1 MDLLK
6 VGELARRT
14 GLTVRT
20 LHHYDAVGLLP
31 PSRRTEAGYRLYD
44 RGDVERL
51 ARILLL
57 RRLGLSL
64 DEIRSSLDDPR
75 LSLARTLEIQ
85 VGRLREEIEGST
97 RLLRRL
103 EALVARARDAEGAPA
118 EDLMETLEMITMYE
132 KHFTPEQLRQIEERG
147 REVGAARIAEIEQ
160 EWPKLIA
167 EVRSA
172 MERGVDPASAEAQ
185 ALAARWAGLVE
196 EFTGG
201 DPGLARSV
209 GNLYRNEP
217 ALRQRTGLDPAIME
231 WIGKAHSK
239 A

>member
-20 LHHYDAVGLLP
+20 LHHYDAVGLLRP
-31 PSRRTEAGYRLYD
+31 ARRTEAGYRLYD
-44 RGDVERL
+44 RDDVERL
-51 ARILLL
+51 TRILLL

-103 EALVARARDAEGAPA
+103 KALAVRVHGADGAPA
-118 EDLMETLEMITMYE
+118 EDLMETLEMIAMYE
-132 KHFTPEQLRQIEERG
+132 KHFTPEQLRQIEQRG
-147 REVGAARIAEIEQ
+147 QELGAGRIAEVEA

-172 MERGVDPASAEAQ
+172 MERGVEATSAEGQ
-185 ALAARWAGLVE
+185 ALAARWMGLVA

-201 DPGLARSV
+201 DAGIARSV
-209 GNLYRNEP
+209 SELYRDEP
-217 ALRQRTGLDPAIME
+217 AVRQRSGLDPAIME
-231 WIGKAHSK
+231 WIGKARPG